1 MRKLAHFELKS
12 VLSALDHAEFTQVY
26 DFSNLVACDISLE
39 AIRLVYRLKTALKRN
54 SDLTVANYIQHVNQL
69 YAVVDS
75 FYGFKEMLGY
85 SVLSQEIEREEKL
98 LQLIDFVQ
106 SRGLDVSVT
115 TRGNGWSIS
124 IQVE

>member
-12 VLSALDHAEFTQVY
+12 VLNALDHAEFTQVY
-26 DFSNLVACDISLE
+26 DFSNLVACGISLE

-54 SDLTVANYIQHVNQL
+54 NDLTVANYIEHVNQL

-85 SVLSQEIEREEKL
+85 GVLSQEIEREEKL

-106 SRGLDVSVT
+106 SHGLDVSIT
-115 TRGNGWSIS
+115 TQGTRWSIS

>member
-12 VLSALDHAEFTQVY
+12 VLNALDHAEFTQVY
-26 DFSNLVACDISLE
+26 DFSNLVACGISLE
-39 AIRLVYRLKTALKRN
+39 VIRLVYRLKTALKRN
-54 SDLTVANYIQHVNQL
+54 NDLTVANYIEHVNQL

-85 SVLSQEIEREEKL
+85 GVLSQEIEREEKL

-106 SRGLDVSVT
+106 SHGLDVSIT
-115 TRGNGWSIS
+115 TQGTRWSIS